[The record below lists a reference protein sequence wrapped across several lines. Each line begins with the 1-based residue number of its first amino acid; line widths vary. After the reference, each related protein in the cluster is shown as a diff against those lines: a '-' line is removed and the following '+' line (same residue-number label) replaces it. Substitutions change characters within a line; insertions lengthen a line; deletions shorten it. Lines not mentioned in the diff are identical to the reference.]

1 MLLKNRLFP
10 ILFISIF
17 ILSNSFVSYS
27 QSYNGVFGLKFGDD
41 VGISYQQRLF
51 KNYTLQLEHQDGL
64 FTNVKQ
70 TSLIVKKHH
79 GILTRRI
86 NLFIGGGVMN
96 RQRININVENPTA
109 VTSNKAF
116 VMAVGGE
123 LTFGKI
129 NLTYDVNPGM
139 TFGPLNNQTR
149 LFSTS
154 SIGLRYVIWGRKSQT
169 KEFFQKLAFW
179 KKK

>member
-1 MLLKNRLFP
+1 MSLTILLALCTQ
-10 ILFISIF
+10 IEA
-17 ILSNSFVSYS
+17 
-27 QSYNGVFGLKFGDD
+27 QSYNGVFGLKFGND
-41 VGISYQQRLF
+41 VGVSYQQRLF

-64 FTNVKQ
+64 FTNIKQ
-70 TSLIVKKHH
+70 TSIMVKKHH

-86 NLFIGGGVMN
+86 NVFLGGGLMTS
-96 RQRININVENPTA
+96 QRINTNVENPSLIN
-109 VTSNKAF
+109 SNRAL

-149 LFSTS
+149 LFSSS
-154 SIGLRYVIWGRKSQT
+154 SIGVRYVIWGRKSQT
-169 KEFFQKLAFW
+169 KEFFEKLAFW
-179 KKK
+179 RKK

>member
-1 MLLKNRLFP
+1 MKNKFSSAVITLL
-10 ILFISIF
+10 ITGISIH
-17 ILSNSFVSYS
+17 LYS
-27 QSYNGVFGLKFGDD
+27 QSYNGVLGLKFGDD
-41 VGISYQQRLF
+41 VGISYQQRVF
-51 KNYTLQLEHQDGL
+51 KNYTLQIDHQDGL
-64 FTNVKQ
+64 FTNIKQ

-86 NLFIGGGVMN
+86 NVFLGGGVMT
-96 RQRININVENPTA
+96 RQRINTNVENPSLINNNRA
-109 VTSNKAF
+109 I

-139 TFGPLNNQTR
+139 AFGPLNNQTR

-154 SIGLRYVIWGRKSQT
+154 SIGVRYTIWGRKSQT
-169 KEFFQKLAFW
+169 KEFFEKLAFW
-179 KKK
+179 KKR